1 LAVYRRGI
9 VLALHPQVPTG
20 DVWRARITVM
30 NDEVMKAIINEL
42 TTIELIRL
50 RELINADFDRIRRAA
65 TVYDL

>member
-1 LAVYRRGI
+1 
-9 VLALHPQVPTG
+9 
-20 DVWRARITVM
+20 M